1 MILDLRG
8 ITTKEQFHDAVKEQL
23 HLPEYYGRNLD
34 ALHDCI
40 MELPSQK
47 MPELI
52 GEEEFR
58 SNLDS
63 FADVALSILK
73 RTC

>member
-40 MELPSQK
+40 MELPPK
-47 MPELI
+47 KNT
-52 GEEEFR
+52 G
-58 SNLDS
+58 
-63 FADVALSILK
+63 ADRRRGVSEQS
-73 RTC
+73 

>member
-8 ITTKEQFHDAVKEQL
+8 ITTKEQFHDALKEQL

-40 MELPSQK
+40 MELPPQK

-58 SNLDS
+58 SNLNS

-73 RTC
+73 RT